1 MFIYTVMV
9 AYDSDPDYYH
19 PEEAVIT
26 SIQAE
31 SLVTAYLNQP
41 DVYDAYYEVEQ
52 V

>member
-9 AYDSDPDYYH
+9 AYDSDPNYYH
-19 PEEAVIT
+19 PEETVTTAIK
-26 SIQAE
+26 ALA
-31 SLVTAYLNQP
+31 LVKVYMSKP